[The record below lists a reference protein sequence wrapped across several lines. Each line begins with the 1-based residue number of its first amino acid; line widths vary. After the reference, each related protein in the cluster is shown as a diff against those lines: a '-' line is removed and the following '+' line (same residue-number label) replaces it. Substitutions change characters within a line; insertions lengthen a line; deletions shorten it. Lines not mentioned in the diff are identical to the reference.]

1 MIGIIKKFEL
11 KQFETQDGKKF
22 KKLVATIDVKL
33 NDSGDIKTVKGSLSE
48 EYARKYF
55 NYCGVTTKDLVG
67 QNVDVTLA
75 KRAYT
80 DDEGNERQVTY
91 AKFINVLNDEGHAI
105 IMPKDD
111 ATTID
116 F

>member
-11 KQFETQDGKKF
+11 KQFETRDGKKF
-22 KKLVATIDVKL
+22 KKLVVTIDIKL
-33 NDSGDIKTVKGSLSE
+33 NEFGDIKTVKGSLSE
-48 EYARKYF
+48 DYARKYF
-55 NYCGVTTKDLVG
+55 KYCGVTTKDLVG

-91 AKFINVLNDEGHAI
+91 AKFINVLNEEGHAI

>member
-11 KQFETQDGKKF
+11 KQFESKDGKKF

-33 NDSGDIKTVKGSLSE
+33 NDRGDIKTVKGSLSE
-48 EYARKYF
+48 DYARKYF
-55 NYCGVTTKDLVG
+55 KYCGVTTKDLVG

-75 KRAYT
+75 KRAYN
-80 DDEGNERQVTY
+80 DDVGNERQVTY